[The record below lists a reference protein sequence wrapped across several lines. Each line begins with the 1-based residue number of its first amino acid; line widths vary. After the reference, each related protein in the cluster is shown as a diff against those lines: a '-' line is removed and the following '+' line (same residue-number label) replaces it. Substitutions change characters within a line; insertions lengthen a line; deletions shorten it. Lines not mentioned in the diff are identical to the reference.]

1 MSDVEALRRAI
12 ASGYA
17 PLEFHG
23 RVIRGIDGGRIEAVI
38 WGVTYTA
45 LEAVWE
51 DNGWRGVWHSD
62 YSGRC
67 RIRKITYGLV
77 EGTWEVAA

>member
-1 MSDVEALRRAI
+1 MNHSQALRKAI
-12 ASGYA
+12 ENGDA

-45 LEAVWE
+45 LEAVWK
-51 DNGWRGVWHSD
+51 DNGWWGLWHSN
-62 YSGRC
+62 YLGGY

-77 EGTWEVAA
+77 EGTWEVVE